1 MANQNI
7 YSIFDRKA
15 AAFMNPFYSTNDETA
30 VRSLTET
37 LTTNPPTHANDY
49 ELFHLGDFCDLSGTI
64 TPNKPTFIISV
75 TSILANLNT
84 GNMDSTNLDHIRDAF
99 HAKMSEEEAESLL
112 NFEEPITQE

>member
-112 NFEEPITQE
+112 NSEEPITQE